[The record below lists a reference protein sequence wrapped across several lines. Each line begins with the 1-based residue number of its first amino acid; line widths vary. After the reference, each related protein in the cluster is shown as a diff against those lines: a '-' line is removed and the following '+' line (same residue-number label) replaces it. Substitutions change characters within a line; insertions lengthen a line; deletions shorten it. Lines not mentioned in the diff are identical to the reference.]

1 MDLWS
6 ERRHEYDDSFE
17 SSATTEHEDMMELTA
32 NISHL
37 LSPLENGSFF
47 TVHYLCNE
55 NAPYPSITLSRAT
68 WPAVCLL
75 YTLPSSVAC
84 YYREDEG
91 KSFKVSLAEGCVVH
105 SSPSSQPH
113 SRSMSSNSLEY
124 SQSSNRENSADLGMG
139 SEAIVTN
146 EESVGNEKETMKL
159 PPTNKEKSSKCCD

>member
-1 MDLWS
+1 
-6 ERRHEYDDSFE
+6 
-17 SSATTEHEDMMELTA
+17 MELTT

-113 SRSMSSNSLEY
+113 SRSMSTNSLEY
-124 SQSSNRENSADLGMG
+124 SQSSNRENSTDIGIG
-139 SEAIVTN
+139 N
-146 EESVGNEKETMKL
+146 ENTATEEENVGNEKETMKL
-159 PPTNKEKSSKCCD
+159 SKTGSEKGWNCWMN

>member
-1 MDLWS
+1 
-6 ERRHEYDDSFE
+6 
-17 SSATTEHEDMMELTA
+17 MMELTA

-113 SRSMSSNSLEY
+113 SRSMSTNSLEY
-124 SQSSNRENSADLGMG
+124 SQSSNRENSADLGIG
-139 SEAIVTN
+139 SEAMVTR
-146 EESVGNEKETMKL
+146 EENAGNEKETMKL
-159 PPTNKEKSSKCCD
+159 PTTDKNKSWNNVD

>member
-1 MDLWS
+1 
-6 ERRHEYDDSFE
+6 
-17 SSATTEHEDMMELTA
+17 MMELTT

-113 SRSMSSNSLEY
+113 SRSMSTNSLEY
-124 SQSSNRENSADLGMG
+124 SQSSNRENSTDIGIG
-139 SEAIVTN
+139 N
-146 EESVGNEKETMKL
+146 ENTATEEENVGNEKKISGSL
-159 PPTNKEKSSKCCD
+159 P

>member
-6 ERRHEYDDSFE
+6 ERRHECDDSFE

-159 PPTNKEKSSKCCD
+159 PPTNKEKSLNCCD